1 MSKWYPLDNAAQIF
15 PSLIK
20 KRQTNSFRL
29 SALLKDNVDK
39 EILKQALAK
48 TLERFPTFKVCLKKG
63 IFWFYLNENIY
74 KPTVKKED
82 AYFCESQN
90 FRRQNFYLFNV
101 QYFGRRLS
109 VEIFH
114 ALTDGNGGIEFLKAL
129 LYNYLLL
136 KGYTIN
142 DEGLILTNSFEQ
154 LLDESQDS
162 FAYNYEKKIKKKSQ
176 ESKAFKITGKFHAHE
191 WTSVIQAIIE
201 LDALKR
207 AAHKYNATITE
218 YISAVI
224 LYNVSKTYYYNHKN
238 KKSNLKHP
246 IRLFVPINVRKYF
259 NSTTLRN
266 FVLFLR
272 TTSRF
277 REDVTFEEV
286 LKHIKDTFIEENNEQ
301 AMLARIK
308 TNMMLEK
315 NVFVRFM
322 PLFLKS
328 IIIKIVFHFIGTG
341 SNTIS
346 FSNIGK
352 VNLPKDMIPHIE
364 RFDFA
369 NGGSKYAPINVGAIG
384 YENKFTLTFT
394 SRIIERKLQ
403 KAIIEHLIKDE
414 VSLVCETN
422 DLEV

>member
-136 KGYTIN
+136 KGYTID

-162 FAYNYEKKIKKKSQ
+162 FAYNYEKKSKKKSQ

-201 LDALKR
+201 LDTLKR

-224 LYNVSKTYYYNHKN
+224 LYSVSKTYYYNHKN
-238 KKSNLKHP
+238 KKTNLKYP

-277 REDVTFEEV
+277 RADVTFEEV

-352 VNLPKDMIPHIE
+352 VNLPKDMIPYIE

>member
-29 SALLKDNVDK
+29 SALLKSNVDK
-39 EILKQALAK
+39 EILKQAVDK

-82 AYFCESQN
+82 AYFCESLN
-90 FRRQNFYLFNV
+90 FRKQNYYLFNV
-101 QYFGRRLS
+101 QYFGRRIS

-114 ALTDGNGGIEFLKAL
+114 ALTDGNGGIEFLKAI
-129 LYNYLLL
+129 LYNYLVFS
-136 KGYTIN
+136 GHSID
-142 DEGLILTNSFEQ
+142 DEGLILTDNFEQ
-154 LLDESQDS
+154 LLDEAQDC
-162 FAYNYEKKIKKKSQ
+162 FAYNYEKKVKQKSQ
-176 ESKAFKITGKFHAHE
+176 ESKAFKITGKYHAHD

-201 LDALKR
+201 LDTLKR
-207 AAHKYNATITE
+207 AAHKYNATVTE

-224 LYNVSKTYYYNHKN
+224 LFNVSQTYYYNHKN
-238 KKSNLKHP
+238 KQSNLKLP

-272 TTSRF
+272 TTSSF
-277 REDVTFEEV
+277 KKDVSFEEV
-286 LKHIKDTFIEENNEQ
+286 LEHVKETFIKENNEE

-308 TNMMLEK
+308 TNMKLEK

-322 PLFLKS
+322 PLFIKS

-346 FSNIGK
+346 FSNLGK
-352 VNLPKDMIPHIE
+352 VNLPKDMIQHIE

-369 NGGSKYAPINVGAIG
+369 NGGSKYAPISIGAVGYQNIL
-384 YENKFTLTFT
+384 TLTFT

-403 KAIIEHLIKDE
+403 KAIIQHLINDD

>member
-29 SALLKDNVDK
+29 SALLKDDVDK

-201 LDALKR
+201 LDTLKR

-224 LYNVSKTYYYNHKN
+224 LYSVSKTYYYNHKN

-246 IRLFVPINVRKYF
+246 IRLLVPINVRKYF

-272 TTSRF
+272 TTSIF

-286 LKHIKDTFIEENNEQ
+286 LKHIKNTFIEENNEQ

>member
-29 SALLKDNVDK
+29 SALLKNDVDK
-39 EILKQALAK
+39 EILKQAVDK
-48 TLERFPTFKVCLKKG
+48 TLERFPTFKVCLRKG
-63 IFWFYLNENIY
+63 IFWFYLNENIH

-82 AYFCESQN
+82 AYFCESLN
-90 FRRQNFYLFNV
+90 FRRQNYYLFNV
-101 QYFGRRLS
+101 QYYGRRVS

-114 ALTDGNGGIEFLKAL
+114 ALTDGNGGIEFLKAI

-136 KGYTIN
+136 QGHDIK

-154 LLDESQDS
+154 LLDESQDC
-162 FAYNYEKKIKKKSQ
+162 FAYNYEKEIQKKSQ
-176 ESKAFKITGKFHAHE
+176 ESKAFKITGKFHAHD

-201 LDALKR
+201 LDTLKE
-207 AAHKYNATITE
+207 AAHRYGATITE

-224 LYNVSKTYYYNHKN
+224 LYNVSNVYYYNHKN
-238 KKSNLKHP
+238 KASNLKNP
-246 IRLFVPINVRKYF
+246 IRLFIPINIRKYF

-272 TTSRF
+272 TTSQF
-277 REDVTFEEV
+277 KKDVTFEEV
-286 LKHIKDTFIEENNEQ
+286 VKHVKDTFIEENNEQ

-308 TNMMLEK
+308 TNMLLEK

-322 PLFLKS
+322 PLFIKS

-346 FSNIGK
+346 FSNLGK
-352 VNLPKDMIPHIE
+352 VELPKDMVEHIE

-369 NGGSKYAPINVGAIG
+369 NGGSKYAPINLGGIG
-384 YENKFTLTFT
+384 YQNKMTLTFT

-403 KAIIEHLIKDE
+403 KAIIEHLIKDN